1 MQNKMEQTRTITM
14 QQLNDKERTILL
26 TNLGIKNA
34 KGLPEGRRKYLR
46 KQPKGNTLTSIAN
59 PHTSHTRRPL
69 GVLCITT
76 GETFTSINAT
86 ARAHNISAGNLCDHL
101 KGKHHTIGGKKYEYI
116 TDNTNQ

>member
-1 MQNKMEQTRTITM
+1 M

-59 PHTSHTRRPL
+59 PHTSHTRKPL